1 MQPRQPSKTA
11 YGVACRRAAHQIFD
25 HPLVFEDPFA
35 LAILGDPVAAEVR
48 ATPPEELN
56 HPFHQTM
63 RFRMAV
69 RSRYAEDK
77 LAEAVSRGVRQYVI
91 LGAGLDTSAYR
102 CPFPG
107 LAIYEVDFPATQ
119 AWKQQ
124 RVTEAGLPIPPGLIY
139 APVDFEH
146 QTLGEGLTAAGFRPD
161 APAFFSWLGVV
172 PYLTREAFFSTL
184 CFIASLPS
192 GSAVVFDYS
201 MPSHLLGEQ
210 ERRVLE
216 ALAARVAA
224 LGEPFRS
231 SYEPEELARNL
242 HAMGFTAIEDLDLQA
257 INERYFKNR
266 ADGFRLYG
274 KGGHLLCAQV

>member
-1 MQPRQPSKTA
+1 LQPQQPSRTA
-11 YGVACRRAAHQIFD
+11 YGVACRRAAHQLFD
-25 HPLVFEDPFA
+25 RPLVFEDPFA
-35 LAILGDPVAAEVR
+35 LTILGEQVAAEVR
-48 ATPPEELN
+48 ATPPEDLN
-56 HPFHQTM
+56 HPFHQSM

-77 LAEAVSRGVRQYVI
+77 LAEAVARGVRQYVI

-102 CPFPG
+102 SPFPG
-107 LAIYEVDFPATQ
+107 LSIFEVDFPATQ

-124 RVTEAGLPIPPGLIY
+124 RVADAGLPIPPGLTY

-146 QTLGEGLTAAGFRPD
+146 QTLGEGLAAAGFRTD

-172 PYLTREAFFSTL
+172 PYLTREAFLATL
-184 CFIASLPS
+184 RFIASLPA

-201 MPSHLLGEQ
+201 IPRHLLGEQ
-210 ERRVLE
+210 ERQAVE

-224 LGEPFRS
+224 IGEPFLS
-231 SYEPEELARNL
+231 SYVPEELAQELR
-242 HAMGFTAIEDLDLQA
+242 AMGFTGIEDLDPPA
-257 INERYFKNR
+257 TNARYFQNR
-266 ADGFRLYG
+266 ADGFEVRG